1 MEGKPVSFKVTLW
14 SKKNSTERG
23 VGGGREKEEVRR
35 ISVDS
40 DVSTSFTY
48 ITEKLASVFPVLKSR
63 PG

>member
-23 VGGGREKEEVRR
+23 VGGREKEEVRR

>member
-14 SKKNSTERG
+14 SKKSSNERD
-23 VGGGREKEEVRR
+23 VGREKEEVRR

>member
-14 SKKNSTERG
+14 SKKSSNERG
-23 VGGGREKEEVRR
+23 VGGREKEEVRR

>member
-1 MEGKPVSFKVTLW
+1 MSKPVNFKVTLW
-14 SKKNSTERG
+14 SKKD
-23 VGGGREKEEVRR
+23 GGGEAEKEEVRR

-63 PG
+63 

>member
-1 MEGKPVSFKVTLW
+1 MSKPVNFKVTLW
-14 SKKNSTERG
+14 SKKD
-23 VGGGREKEEVRR
+23 GGGGEAEKEEVRR

-63 PG
+63 

>member
-14 SKKNSTERG
+14 SKKSNEKG
-23 VGGGREKEEVRR
+23 GGGREKEEVRR